1 MVDMSPNH
9 SGVADAGSSVGKGS
23 LPWPVARIMRV
34 LPLAPLEIA
43 ASGILRNA
51 LGRYPGMFSRLDV
64 HADKCFAIDPVDCPF
79 VFLLEPRPHR
89 PRLRALASLD
99 GQRWDARISGVML
112 VLLGLLDGTYDGDA
126 LFFSRDL
133 LIEGDTAAVLA
144 LRNAIE
150 DAELDSGVLLGAPD
164 VAVPFVS
171 GSVRGALDAMRGLF
185 GAPVSV
191 KPPDAAVR

>member
-1 MVDMSPNH
+1 MVEMSPNY
-9 SGVADAGSSVGKGS
+9 SGVADFGVSVGKGS
-23 LPWPVARIMRV
+23 LPWPVAKIMRV
-34 LPLAPLEIA
+34 LPLLPLEIA
-43 ASGILRNA
+43 TSRVLRTA
-51 LGRYPGMFSRLDV
+51 LGRYPGMFSRLGA
-64 HADKCFAIDPVDCPF
+64 HAEKCFAIDPIDCPF
-79 VFLLEPRPHR
+79 VFLLKPQADN

-150 DAELDSGVLLGAPD
+150 DAELDPGVLLGVPN
-164 VAVPFVS
+164 VAVPLVS
-171 GSVRGALDAMRGLF
+171 GGIREALDALRGLL
-185 GAPVSV
+185 GAPVSA
-191 KPPDAAVR
+191 KPPEAAVR